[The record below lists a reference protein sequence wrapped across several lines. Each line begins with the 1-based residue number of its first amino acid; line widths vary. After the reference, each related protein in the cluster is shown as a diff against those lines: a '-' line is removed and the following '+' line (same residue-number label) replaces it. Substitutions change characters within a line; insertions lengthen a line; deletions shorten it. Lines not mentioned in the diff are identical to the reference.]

1 MVSRGLL
8 KFLVAFVLAMLSLIP
23 VVGYLF
29 AALAIVWVLWGSLL
43 IILGVVDYFSA
54 VSGEDAD
61 SPDQPLSTI
70 AQE

>member
-1 MVSRGLL
+1 MLSRGLL

-29 AALAIVWVLWGSLL
+29 AALAIVWVIWGSLL
-43 IILGVVDYFSA
+43 IILGVVDYVGAIKSQ
-54 VSGEDAD
+54 DAD
-61 SPDQPLSTI
+61 SPDKPLSTI